1 MTYFSKFPLLPYTV
15 DSGVTFSVVSDIL
28 RRISVNQQTR
38 ENFSLYEE
46 YTVQDGETPETVSF
60 KVYGDS
66 QYHWVVLM
74 LNDIIDPRFD
84 WPLTETQLY
93 DYAVSKYGTA
103 NISDVKYYTI
113 SSTDDTVV
121 DPTQKT
127 YKKAV
132 NEFGVTYDD
141 GYDITFPDAYPITNI
156 AYESKLNEEKRTIR
170 ILRPKF
176 LTAFVS
182 EFEALING

>member
-1 MTYFSKFPLLPYTV
+1 MTYFSKFPLLGYTV
-15 DSGVTFSVVSDIL
+15 DSGVTTNIVSDIL
-28 RRISVNQQTR
+28 RRISVNTQTK

-60 KVYGDS
+60 KFYNDA
-66 QYHWVVLM
+66 QYHWVILM

-93 DYAVSKYGTA
+93 DYAVTKYGTA
-103 NISDVKYYTI
+103 NISLTKYYTI
-113 SSTDDTVV
+113 SSEDDTVV

-141 GYDITFPDAYPITNI
+141 GFDYTYPSTYAVTNI
-156 AYESKLNEEKRTIR
+156 AHESKLNEGKRNIR
-170 ILRPKF
+170 VLRPKF
-176 LTAFVS
+176 LSAFVS